1 LASILKRGI
10 LVLLVALPAQTAA
23 QQLQVT
29 SNIPDDYVDSNFGVE
44 LRVQG
49 QLAEGERLAVMI
61 GAEDVSA
68 LFAPVSGGFDYQ
80 ESLLLLPVG
89 RNFMTIYLVDS
100 LGEWTELESVEMMV
114 RSLLGVETIDLK
126 PKFSMN
132 FSAQPWDGE
141 DPEPTNPRDVPKI
154 LDGTAQLD
162 AVLEHRDFDFSAT
175 GSFVATSEQARALR
189 FSALK
194 EEAPQFDLSSYRLDY
209 DQGPVTATV
218 GHIRSG
224 NQKHLINGFGA
235 RGASLAV
242 QANSRIDL
250 NLAAEAGRQ
259 EVGWS
264 NLLGVS
270 DGDQRVMSA
279 TLGVEA
285 LENPGALR
293 VEFGW
298 MDGSILPRS
307 SFNQGAITDA
317 ETSNGMSVRVTAT
330 GLKRRFRM
338 DAGWA
343 QSTFGNPLDPEL
355 NQGFD
360 VIAVQE
366 ATNDA
371 RYLDASLDVLKN
383 VKLGGSN
390 QTASFTVG
398 VKHERVDP
406 LYRTVAT
413 GVRADNLQNQ
423 LDLRAVVAGITF
435 QTMFSSA
442 EDNLDEIPSI
452 LKSNTDRQSFNVG
465 APLSR
470 IFRGETWLPGVSYR
484 MDRTHQFGLEI
495 PTDGGFSEG
504 HVPDQQNV
512 KQSVSADWRLTKFS
526 FKYQL
531 NHSDQ
536 DNRQAGR
543 EDADFK
549 SLTHGFGLGVKPIRS
564 LQLAFDLG
572 LERSQNLGRVEQDN
586 TRRYGMNAS
595 WRPMNRSTLSF
606 RFSDTFKD
614 DEASTKEQTGRTM
627 DVKWS
632 SKIPWASDLNGT
644 YFVRFNRTES
654 NRIDLIRD
662 VTQDRS
668 RWRVNVGASLSWA
681 KR

>member
-1 LASILKRGI
+1 LVSILRRGI
-10 LVLLVALPAQTAA
+10 IVLLVVFPAQAAA
-23 QQLQVT
+23 QQLQVS
-29 SNIPDDYVDSNFGVE
+29 SNIPDDYVDSNFRVQI
-44 LRVQG
+44 RVQG
-49 QLAEGERLAVMI
+49 QLAEGERLAMMI
-61 GAEDVSA
+61 EAEDVSA
-68 LFAPVSGGFDYQ
+68 LFAPVPGGFDYQ
-80 ESLLLLPVG
+80 ASLLLLPVG
-89 RNFMTIYLVDS
+89 RNYLTVYQVDAS
-100 LGEWTELESVEMMV
+100 GEWTELDSFEMMV

-141 DPEPTNPRDVPKI
+141 NPAPKNPRDVPEI

-162 AVLEHRDFDFSAT
+162 ATLQHRNFDFNAT

-194 EEAPQFDLSSYRLDY
+194 DEAPQFDLSSYRLDY

-250 NLAAEAGRQ
+250 SLAAEAGRQ
-259 EVGWS
+259 EVGWA
-264 NLLGVS
+264 NLLGIS
-270 DGDQRVMSA
+270 DGDHRVMSA
-279 TLGVEA
+279 NLGIEA
-285 LENPGALR
+285 LEQPGALR

-330 GLKRRFRM
+330 GLKRRFRI

-343 QSTFGNPLDPEL
+343 QSTFDNPLDPEL
-355 NQGFD
+355 DQGFD
-360 VIAVQE
+360 VVAVEE

-371 RYLDASLDVLKN
+371 RYLDATLDVLKN
-383 VKLGGSN
+383 VKLGGGS

-423 LDLRAVVAGITF
+423 LDLRAVVAGITL

-470 IFRGETWLPGVSYR
+470 IFRGEKWLPGLIYR
-484 MDRTHQFGLEI
+484 MDRTHQFGKEI

-512 KQSVSADWRLTKFS
+512 KQSVSADWRLSKFS

-543 EDADFK
+543 ENADFK
-549 SLTHGFGLGVKPIRS
+549 SLTHGFGLGIKPIRS

-572 LERSQNLGRVEQDN
+572 LERSQNLGRDEQDN

-614 DEASTKEQTGRTM
+614 DEAATKEQTGRTM

-632 SKIPWASDLNGT
+632 SKIPWAADFNGT

-654 NRIDLIRD
+654 NRIDRVRD

-668 RWRVNVGASLSWA
+668 RWRINVGASLSWA